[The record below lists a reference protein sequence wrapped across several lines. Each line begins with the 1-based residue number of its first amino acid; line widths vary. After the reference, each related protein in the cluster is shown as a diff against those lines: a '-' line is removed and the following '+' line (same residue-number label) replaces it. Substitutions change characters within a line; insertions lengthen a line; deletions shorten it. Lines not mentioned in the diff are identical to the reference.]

1 MQHKFSFFLRKIPGI
16 EEYLSEI
23 ENTIP
28 ILTYTGNNWQTYCP
42 LKWTRSCFIAPPRL
56 LDFFW
61 NFGFSIKMLLMH
73 HHWSNTY
80 RT

>member
-28 ILTYTGNNWQTYCP
+28 ILTYTGNNWQT
-42 LKWTRSCFIAPPRL
+42 CFWCIITEATPIEHKNNVINHKTDDR
-56 LDFFW
+56 
-61 NFGFSIKMLLMH
+61 
-73 HHWSNTY
+73 
-80 RT
+80 